1 MGSMRKGSR
10 VFLAA
15 SLCAAFSATSF
26 AGGPFGIIRV
36 GKWQGA
42 AYTTDKGAFSHCT
55 AAAKFDKGRA
65 LILAENANRSWIVGA
80 ADPAWDFHDRKSVTL
95 ILTFDGQAQFE
106 VQGTATREA
115 VVGKLPNQAINAWRK
130 SHQLVA
136 TANKQTLQFDL
147 AAAGD
152 VVPSI
157 ENCVEQ
163 INTNGIA
170 SAGDF
175 SNPRGKPAKASAKSD
190 STKTDSTKSD
200 STKSDNEPAEKPS
213 DPDRL
218 VSVSG
223 TGFVVSKNAHIVTN
237 NHVVANCV
245 GDIHGNLAG
254 QAPVK
259 LRVVSADEEND
270 LALLQGPKKFKE
282 KDIATIRASAVN
294 SGDQVVAIGYPLH
307 GLLTSDLTVTTG
319 IISSLAGLHN
329 DTRFLQISAPVQP
342 GNSGGPLHDGSG
354 NVVGVVSAK
363 LDALRMVKA
372 TGDIPQKR
380 QFCHQDRGA
389 ARLPRQQ
396 RGAVSD
402 HRALGRVEDCRHRQ
416 RGAGLHH
423 ADLMHGASRRTEIT
437 QRSKYV
443 DDRDRPGH
451 G

>member
-1 MGSMRKGSR
+1 MMKVSR
-10 VFLAA
+10 VLLTAFA
-15 SLCAAFSATSF
+15 CVAFSATSF
-26 AGGPFGIIRV
+26 AGGPFGIIHV

-55 AAAKFDKGRA
+55 AAAKFDKGLA
-65 LILAENANRSWIVGA
+65 LIIAENADHSWIIGA
-80 ADPAWDFHDRKSVTL
+80 ADPAWQFHDRQSVTL
-95 ILTFDGQAQFE
+95 ILTFDGQVQFE
-106 VQGTATREA
+106 IQGAATREA
-115 VVGKLPNQAINAWRK
+115 VVGKLPSQAINAWRK
-130 SHQLVA
+130 SRLLVA

-147 AAAGD
+147 AAAGN

-157 ENCVEQ
+157 EYCVDK

-175 SNPRGKPAKASAKSD
+175 SNPKAKPSTAKASAKSD
-190 STKTDSTKSD
+190 D
-200 STKSDNEPAEKPS
+200 EPAEKPS
-213 DPDRL
+213 EPDKL

-223 TGFVVSKNAHIVTN
+223 SGFVVSRNAYIVTN
-237 NHVVANCV
+237 NHVVADCV
-245 GDIHGNLAG
+245 GDIHGNLVG

-270 LALLQGPKKFKE
+270 LALLQGTKKFKE

-342 GNSGGPLHDGSG
+342 GNSGGPLHDNSG
-354 NVVGVVSAK
+354 NIVGVVSAK

-372 TGDIPQKR
+372 TGDIPQNINFAIKTGALR
-380 QFCHQDRGA
+380 DFLDNSAVPYQTADPGSEMKTADIASA
-389 ARLPRQQ
+389 ARTYTMLISCT
-396 RGAVSD
+396 A
-402 HRALGRVEDCRHRQ
+402 
-416 RGAGLHH
+416 
-423 ADLMHGASRRTEIT
+423 RRTE
-437 QRSKYV
+437 RK
-443 DDRDRPGH
+443 
-451 G
+451 

>member
-1 MGSMRKGSR
+1 MMKVSR
-10 VFLAA
+10 VLLTAFA
-15 SLCAAFSATSF
+15 CVAFSATSF
-26 AGGPFGIIRV
+26 AGGPFGIIHV

-55 AAAKFDKGRA
+55 AAAKFDKGLA
-65 LILAENANRSWIVGA
+65 LIIAENADHSWIIGA
-80 ADPAWDFHDRKSVTL
+80 ADPAWQFHDRQSVTL

-106 VQGTATREA
+106 IQGAATREA
-115 VVGKLPNQAINAWRK
+115 VVGKLPSQAINAWRK
-130 SHQLVA
+130 SRLLVA

-147 AAAGD
+147 AAAGN

-157 ENCVEQ
+157 EYCVDK

-175 SNPRGKPAKASAKSD
+175 SNPKAKPSTAKASAKSD
-190 STKTDSTKSD
+190 D
-200 STKSDNEPAEKPS
+200 EPAEKPS
-213 DPDRL
+213 EPDKL

-223 TGFVVSKNAHIVTN
+223 SGFVVSRNAYIVTN
-237 NHVVANCV
+237 NHVVADCV
-245 GDIHGNLAG
+245 GDIHGNLVG

-270 LALLQGPKKFKE
+270 LALLQGTKKFKE

-329 DTRFLQISAPVQP
+329 DTRFLQISVPVQP
-342 GNSGGPLHDGSG
+342 GNSGGPLHDNSG
-354 NVVGVVSAK
+354 NIVGVVSAK

-372 TGDIPQKR
+372 TGDIPQNINFAIKTGALR
-380 QFCHQDRGA
+380 DFLDNSAVPYQTADPGSEMKTADIASA
-389 ARLPRQQ
+389 ARTYTMLISCT
-396 RGAVSD
+396 A
-402 HRALGRVEDCRHRQ
+402 
-416 RGAGLHH
+416 
-423 ADLMHGASRRTEIT
+423 RRSE
-437 QRSKYV
+437 RK
-443 DDRDRPGH
+443 
-451 G
+451 

>member
-152 VVPSI
+152 VGRRSK
-157 ENCVEQ
+157 
-163 INTNGIA
+163 IA
-170 SAGDF
+170 SSRSTRMESPRPAIFPIQGA
-175 SNPRGKPAKASAKSD
+175 SPRKPRPNPTRPRPTRPRPTRPSPTRPSPTTSLRKSRPIRIGWFQFPAPVLWSAK
-190 STKTDSTKSD
+190 T
-200 STKSDNEPAEKPS
+200 
-213 DPDRL
+213 R
-218 VSVSG
+218 
-223 TGFVVSKNAHIVTN
+223 
-237 NHVVANCV
+237 
-245 GDIHGNLAG
+245 
-254 QAPVK
+254 
-259 LRVVSADEEND
+259 
-270 LALLQGPKKFKE
+270 
-282 KDIATIRASAVN
+282 
-294 SGDQVVAIGYPLH
+294 
-307 GLLTSDLTVTTG
+307 
-319 IISSLAGLHN
+319 IS
-329 DTRFLQISAPVQP
+329 
-342 GNSGGPLHDGSG
+342 
-354 NVVGVVSAK
+354 
-363 LDALRMVKA
+363 
-372 TGDIPQKR
+372 
-380 QFCHQDRGA
+380 
-389 ARLPRQQ
+389 
-396 RGAVSD
+396 
-402 HRALGRVEDCRHRQ
+402 
-416 RGAGLHH
+416 
-423 ADLMHGASRRTEIT
+423 
-437 QRSKYV
+437 
-443 DDRDRPGH
+443 
-451 G
+451 

>member
-1 MGSMRKGSR
+1 MMKVSR
-10 VFLAA
+10 VLLTAFA
-15 SLCAAFSATSF
+15 CVAFSATSF
-26 AGGPFGIIRV
+26 AGGPFGIIHV

-55 AAAKFDKGRA
+55 AAAKFDKGLA
-65 LILAENANRSWIVGA
+65 LIIAENADHSWIIGA
-80 ADPAWDFHDRKSVTL
+80 ADPAWQFHDRQSVTL

-106 VQGTATREA
+106 IQGAATREA
-115 VVGKLPNQAINAWRK
+115 VVGKLPSQAINAWRK
-130 SHQLVA
+130 SRLLVA

-147 AAAGD
+147 AAAGN

-157 ENCVEQ
+157 EYCVDK

-175 SNPRGKPAKASAKSD
+175 SNPKAKPSTAKASAKSD
-190 STKTDSTKSD
+190 D
-200 STKSDNEPAEKPS
+200 EPAEKPS
-213 DPDRL
+213 EPDKL

-223 TGFVVSKNAHIVTN
+223 SGFVVSRNAYIVTN
-237 NHVVANCV
+237 NHVVADCV
-245 GDIHGNLAG
+245 GDIHGNLVG

-270 LALLQGPKKFKE
+270 LALLQGTKKFKE

-342 GNSGGPLHDGSG
+342 GNSGGPLHDNSG
-354 NVVGVVSAK
+354 NIVGVVSAK

-372 TGDIPQKR
+372 TGDIPQNINFAIKTGALR
-380 QFCHQDRGA
+380 DFLDNSAVPYQTADPGSEMKTADIASA
-389 ARLPRQQ
+389 ARTYTMLISCT
-396 RGAVSD
+396 A
-402 HRALGRVEDCRHRQ
+402 
-416 RGAGLHH
+416 
-423 ADLMHGASRRTEIT
+423 RRTE
-437 QRSKYV
+437 RK
-443 DDRDRPGH
+443 
-451 G
+451 

>member
-1 MGSMRKGSR
+1 MTNASR
-10 VFLAA
+10 VLLTAFG
-15 SLCAAFSATSF
+15 CVAFSATTF
-26 AGGPFGIIRV
+26 AGGPFGIIHV

-55 AAAKFDKGRA
+55 AVAKFDKGVA
-65 LILAENANRSWIVGA
+65 LILAQNANRSWLIGVT
-80 ADPAWDFHDRKSVTL
+80 DPSWQFREHTKITL
-95 ILTFDGQAQFE
+95 VLTFDGQAQFE
-106 VQGTATREA
+106 ASATAERDKVAIGVLPAEA
-115 VVGKLPNQAINAWRK
+115 VSAFRK
-130 SHQLVA
+130 SHQLVV
-136 TANKQTLQFDL
+136 TASKQTRQFDL
-147 AAAGD
+147 GAAGN

-157 ENCVEQ
+157 ENCVDK
-163 INTNGIA
+163 INANGIA

-175 SNPRGKPAKASAKSD
+175 SNSKAKPSKASAKAD
-190 STKTDSTKSD
+190 D
-200 STKSDNEPAEKPS
+200 EPAEKPAE
-213 DPDRL
+213 PDKL

-223 TGFVVSKNAHIVTN
+223 SGFVVSKNAHIVTN

-282 KDIATIRASAVN
+282 KDIATIRATAVN

-342 GNSGGPLHDGSG
+342 GNSGGPLHDSSG

-372 TGDIPQKR
+372 TGDIPQNINFAIKTGALR
-380 QFCHQDRGA
+380 DFLDNSAVPYQTTEPSGESKTADIASA
-389 ARLPRQQ
+389 ARAYTMLISCAAQPHA
-396 RGAVSD
+396 RGE
-402 HRALGRVEDCRHRQ
+402 R
-416 RGAGLHH
+416 
-423 ADLMHGASRRTEIT
+423 
-437 QRSKYV
+437 K
-443 DDRDRPGH
+443 
-451 G
+451 

>member
-1 MGSMRKGSR
+1 MSENGRAPPTRPTK
-10 VFLAA
+10 V
-15 SLCAAFSATSF
+15 
-26 AGGPFGIIRV
+26 P
-36 GKWQGA
+36 
-42 AYTTDKGAFSHCT
+42 FSHCT
-55 AAAKFDKGRA
+55 AAAKFDSGVA
-65 LILAENANRSWIVGA
+65 LIIAENADHSWIIGA
-80 ADPAWDFHDRKSVTL
+80 ADPAWQFHDRQSVSL
-95 ILTFDGQAQFE
+95 GLTFDGQAHFE
-106 VQGTATREA
+106 IQSTAGHET
-115 VVGKLPNQAINAWRK
+115 VVGKLPSPAINALRK
-130 SHQLVA
+130 SHLLVA

-147 AAAGD
+147 TAAGN

-175 SNPRGKPAKASAKSD
+175 SNPKAKPSKASARSD
-190 STKTDSTKSD
+190 D
-200 STKSDNEPAEKPS
+200 EAPEKPS
-213 DPDRL
+213 EPDKL

-237 NHVVANCV
+237 NHVVADCV

-342 GNSGGPLHDGSG
+342 GNSGGPLHDSSG

-363 LDALRMVKA
+363 LDALRVVKA
-372 TGDIPQKR
+372 IGDIPQNVNFAIKTGALR
-380 QFCHQDRGA
+380 DFLDNSAVPYQTTEPSGESKTADIASA
-389 ARLPRQQ
+389 ARTYTMLISC
-396 RGAVSD
+396 A
-402 HRALGRVEDCRHRQ
+402 A
-416 RGAGLHH
+416 HH
-423 ADLMHGASRRTEIT
+423 SER
-437 QRSKYV
+437 K
-443 DDRDRPGH
+443 
-451 G
+451 

>member
-1 MGSMRKGSR
+1 MRTVSR
-10 VFLAA
+10 VLSAA
-15 SLCAAFSATSF
+15 IACAAFSATSF

-65 LILAENANRSWIVGA
+65 LILAENANRSWVVGA
-80 ADPAWDFHDRKSVTL
+80 ADPAWDFHDRKSVTF

-175 SNPRGKPAKASAKSD
+175 SNPKGKPTKA
-190 STKTDSTKSD
+190 STKSD
-200 STKSDNEPAEKPS
+200 SAKSDDEPAEKPS
-213 DPDRL
+213 DPEKL

-372 TGDIPQKR
+372 TGDIPQNVNFAIKTGALR
-380 QFCHQDRGA
+380 DFLDNSAVPYQTTEPSGDSKTADIASA
-389 ARLPRQQ
+389 ARAYTMLISCT
-396 RGAVSD
+396 A
-402 HRALGRVEDCRHRQ
+402 HHVER
-416 RGAGLHH
+416 
-423 ADLMHGASRRTEIT
+423 
-437 QRSKYV
+437 K
-443 DDRDRPGH
+443 
-451 G
+451 

>member
-1 MGSMRKGSR
+1 MRIVSR
-10 VFLAA
+10 VLLAA
-15 SLCAAFSATSF
+15 FACAGFSAASF
-26 AGGPFGIIRV
+26 AGGPFGIIHV

-42 AYTTDKGAFSHCT
+42 AYTTDKGAFSHCS
-55 AAAKFDKGRA
+55 ADARFDKGLV
-65 LILAENANRSWIVGA
+65 LILAENADHTWIVGA
-80 ADPAWDFHDRKSVTL
+80 AHPAWQFHDRQSVTL

-106 VQGTATREA
+106 IRAAATREA
-115 VVGKLPNQAINAWRK
+115 VVGKLPNQAVNAWRK

-136 TANKQTLQFDL
+136 TADKQTLQFDL
-147 AAAGD
+147 AAAGN
-152 VVPSI
+152 VLPAI
-157 ENCVEQ
+157 ENCVDT
-163 INTNGIA
+163 INTHGIA

-175 SNPRGKPAKASAKSD
+175 SNPKAKPSKVSAKPD
-190 STKTDSTKSD
+190 D
-200 STKSDNEPAEKPS
+200 EPAEKPS

-270 LALLQGPKKFKE
+270 LALLQGSKKFKE

-342 GNSGGPLHDGSG
+342 GNSGGPLHDSSG

-372 TGDIPQKR
+372 TGDIPQNVNFAIKTGALR
-380 QFCHQDRGA
+380 DFLDNSAVPYQTTEPSGESKTADIASA
-389 ARLPRQQ
+389 ARAYTMLISCT
-396 RGAVSD
+396 A
-402 HRALGRVEDCRHRQ
+402 HHVER
-416 RGAGLHH
+416 
-423 ADLMHGASRRTEIT
+423 
-437 QRSKYV
+437 K
-443 DDRDRPGH
+443 
-451 G
+451 

>member
-1 MGSMRKGSR
+1 MMKVSR
-10 VFLAA
+10 VLLTAFA
-15 SLCAAFSATSF
+15 CVAFSATSF
-26 AGGPFGIIRV
+26 TGGPFGIIHV

-55 AAAKFDKGRA
+55 AAAKFDKGLA
-65 LILAENANRSWIVGA
+65 LIIAENADHSWIIGA
-80 ADPAWDFHDRKSVTL
+80 ADPAWQFHDRQSVTL

-106 VQGTATREA
+106 IQGAATREA
-115 VVGKLPNQAINAWRK
+115 VVGKLPSQAINAWRK
-130 SHQLVA
+130 SRLLVA

-147 AAAGD
+147 AAAGN

-157 ENCVEQ
+157 EYCVDK

-175 SNPRGKPAKASAKSD
+175 SNPKAKPSTAKASAKSD
-190 STKTDSTKSD
+190 D
-200 STKSDNEPAEKPS
+200 EPAEKPS
-213 DPDRL
+213 EPDKL

-223 TGFVVSKNAHIVTN
+223 SGFVVSRNAYIVTN
-237 NHVVANCV
+237 NHVVADCV
-245 GDIHGNLAG
+245 GDIHGNLVG

-270 LALLQGPKKFKE
+270 LALLQGTKKFKE

-342 GNSGGPLHDGSG
+342 GNSGGPLHDNSG
-354 NVVGVVSAK
+354 NIVGVVSAK

-372 TGDIPQKR
+372 TGDIPQNINFAIKTGALR
-380 QFCHQDRGA
+380 DFLDNSAVPYQTADPGSEMKTADIASA
-389 ARLPRQQ
+389 ARTYTMLISCT
-396 RGAVSD
+396 A
-402 HRALGRVEDCRHRQ
+402 
-416 RGAGLHH
+416 
-423 ADLMHGASRRTEIT
+423 RRTE
-437 QRSKYV
+437 RK
-443 DDRDRPGH
+443 
-451 G
+451 

>member
-1 MGSMRKGSR
+1 MMKVSR
-10 VFLAA
+10 VLLTAFA
-15 SLCAAFSATSF
+15 CVAFSATSF
-26 AGGPFGIIRV
+26 AGGPFGIIHV

-55 AAAKFDKGRA
+55 AAAKFDKGLA
-65 LILAENANRSWIVGA
+65 LIIAENADHSWIIGA
-80 ADPAWDFHDRKSVTL
+80 ADPAWQFHDRQSVTL

-106 VQGTATREA
+106 IQGAATREA
-115 VVGKLPNQAINAWRK
+115 VVGKLPSQAINAWRK
-130 SHQLVA
+130 SRLLVA

-147 AAAGD
+147 AAAGN

-157 ENCVEQ
+157 EYCVDK

-175 SNPRGKPAKASAKSD
+175 SNPKAKPSTAKASAKSD
-190 STKTDSTKSD
+190 D
-200 STKSDNEPAEKPS
+200 EPAEKPS
-213 DPDRL
+213 EPDKL

-223 TGFVVSKNAHIVTN
+223 SGFVVSRNAYIVTN
-237 NHVVANCV
+237 NRVVADCV
-245 GDIHGNLAG
+245 RDIHGNLVG

-270 LALLQGPKKFKE
+270 LALLQGTKKFKE

-329 DTRFLQISAPVQP
+329 DTRFLQISVPVQP
-342 GNSGGPLHDGSG
+342 GNSGGPLHDNSG
-354 NVVGVVSAK
+354 NIVGVVSAK

-372 TGDIPQKR
+372 TGDIPQNINFAIKTGALR
-380 QFCHQDRGA
+380 DFLDNSAVPYQTADPGSEMKTADIASA
-389 ARLPRQQ
+389 ARTCTMLISCT
-396 RGAVSD
+396 A
-402 HRALGRVEDCRHRQ
+402 
-416 RGAGLHH
+416 
-423 ADLMHGASRRTEIT
+423 RRSE
-437 QRSKYV
+437 RK
-443 DDRDRPGH
+443 
-451 G
+451 